1 MRIHL
6 SSPDVTAIEQQAV
19 ADVLSSRHLALG
31 PGLKEFEDKI
41 AAWHNRRFAVAVN
54 SGTSALHLGL
64 LALDLKSD
72 DEVIT
77 TPFSFIASSNC
88 ILYCGGY
95 PCFVDIDPDTW
106 NINPAALAEAV
117 TQKTRG
123 ILPVHVFGVPCDMKQ
138 MNNFADL
145 NQLWI
150 LEDAC
155 EAIGAFDGHNLV
167 GQQANVSVLAFY
179 PNKQMTT
186 GEGGV
191 ILTDDPKIDALCR
204 SLRNQGRGDSGEW
217 LEHVRLGYNYRLSDI
232 AAALGTAQLSRI
244 DDLLSKRAHVASL
257 YHSRLAGCDWLK
269 FQHLPAGMTKSWFVF
284 VIVLADDYT
293 EQHRDTVLRALS
305 DNGIGCNKYFT
316 PIHLQPFMRE
326 RFGYSPGDFPV
337 CESIAA
343 RSIALPFHGNLTESE
358 VAIVCE
364 VLKKTVT
371 DL

>member
-6 SSPDVTAIEQQAV
+6 SSPDITAIEQQAV

-64 LALDLKSD
+64 LALDLKPG

-88 ILYCGGY
+88 ILYCDGC
-95 PCFVDIDPDTW
+95 PRFVDIDPETW

-117 TQKTRG
+117 TPKTKG
-123 ILPVHVFGVPCDMKQ
+123 LLPVHVFGVPCDMKQ
-138 MNNFADL
+138 INEFADPH
-145 NQLWI
+145 QLWV

-155 EAIGAFDGHNLV
+155 EAIGAFDGHNKV
-167 GQQANVSVLAFY
+167 GQQANISVLAFY

-186 GEGGV
+186 GEGGI
-191 ILTDDPKIDALCR
+191 ILTDDKNIAAICR

-244 DDLLSKRAHVASL
+244 DDLLSKRARVATF
-257 YHSRLAGCDWLK
+257 YQSRLSGCDWLR
-269 FQHLPAGMTKSWFVF
+269 FQHLPAEMTKSWFVF

-293 EQHRDTVLRALS
+293 EQNRDAILRTLCDS
-305 DNGIGCNKYFT
+305 GIGCNKYFT
-316 PIHLQPFMRE
+316 PIHLQPFMRD

-343 RSIALPFHGNLTESE
+343 RSIALPFHGNLAESE
-358 VAIVCE
+358 VEIVCE
-364 VLKKTVT
+364 VLKKAVT
-371 DL
+371 SL